1 MLFAS
6 FTEKEGEIME
16 AHNKNGADEELG
28 VQGDAE
34 QGLSKEL
41 LDFTYSRLPK
51 FRWLRELYAPA
62 DGATTA

>member
-1 MLFAS
+1 
-6 FTEKEGEIME
+6 ME
-16 AHNKNGADEELG
+16 AHHKNGADEEL
-28 VQGDAE
+28 VAPGDPE

-51 FRWLRELYAPA
+51 FRWLREIYAPA

>member
-1 MLFAS
+1 
-6 FTEKEGEIME
+6 ME